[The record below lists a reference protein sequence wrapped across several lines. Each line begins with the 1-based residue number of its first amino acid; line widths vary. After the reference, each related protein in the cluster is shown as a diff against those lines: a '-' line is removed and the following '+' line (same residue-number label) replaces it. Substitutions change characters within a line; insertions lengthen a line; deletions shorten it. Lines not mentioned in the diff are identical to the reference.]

1 MTSQVLTKQASRLNL
16 SKGLA
21 LAVASNGGTA
31 ALTARLGLAIV
42 MFPHGAQKVL
52 GWFGGYGW
60 SGTYGFFTEQMG
72 LPGIVAASVML
83 IEFFGPLL
91 LIAGL
96 AVRPIALAF
105 VGLMIGTIVTVTG
118 SNGFFMNWTGQ
129 QSGEGIEYALLAIT
143 IALSLVFSGAGKW
156 SLDTFIHNKLE

>member
-1 MTSQVLTKQASRLNL
+1 MTSQVLTKQAITPQPQQSAFICPLPAMAE
-16 SKGLA
+16 SG
-21 LAVASNGGTA
+21 

-42 MFPHGAQKVL
+42 MFPHGAQKLL

-72 LPGIVAASVML
+72 LPGIVAASVIL

-91 LIAGL
+91 LLAGL

-105 VGLMIGTIVTVTG
+105 VGLMIGTIVTVHG
-118 SNGFFMNWTGQ
+118 SHGFFH
-129 QSGEGIEYALLAIT
+129 E
-143 IALSLVFSGAGKW
+143 
-156 SLDTFIHNKLE
+156 LDWPAKR